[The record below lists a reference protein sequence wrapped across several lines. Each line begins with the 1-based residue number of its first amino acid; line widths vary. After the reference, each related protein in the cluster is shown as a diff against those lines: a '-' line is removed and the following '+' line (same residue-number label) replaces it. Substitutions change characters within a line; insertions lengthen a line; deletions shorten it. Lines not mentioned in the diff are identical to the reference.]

1 MPVAAITHRQIEILE
16 ENRHVHEFGGHG
28 WNVLVHDENLFAGT
42 RVVFTNLLN
51 NTLSLMPFAENGL
64 MMRSELVQRMEL
76 NRTRPFMRNPIDE
89 GMLIKV

>member
-1 MPVAAITHRQIEILE
+1 M
-16 ENRHVHEFGGHG
+16 HEFGGHG

-76 NRTRPFMRNPIDE
+76 NRTRPFMRNPVDE